1 MVISFRRVFVSCAL
15 IAFAAA
21 TFSAPARAVALA
33 DTESQYY
40 ANLEAFETTAASRSS
55 SCQTMIEQANAM
67 SSNPQLRSSPAMT
80 AALAIDSAQCL
91 QSVRQETRDF
101 LPTKIPRNLLMVS
114 CQRIRAYPVLANNV
128 SHYCAVLQFKAG
140 THLYGF

>member
-1 MVISFRRVFVSCAL
+1 MSFRRVFVSYAL
-15 IAFAAA
+15 IAFATA
-21 TFSAPARAVALA
+21 TFTASARVAALA

-40 ANLEAFETTAASRSS
+40 ANLEAFNTTAASRSPN
-55 SCQTMIEQANAM
+55 CQTMIEQANAM
-67 SSNPQLRSSPAMT
+67 SSNPQLRTPEMT
-80 AALAIDSAQCL
+80 TVLAIDSAQCL
-91 QSVRQETRDF
+91 QNVRQETRDF

-114 CQRIRAYPVLANNV
+114 CQRIRAYPKLVKEA